1 MFEHVFLLIPAFN
14 EENTIATVLSELEKN
29 FCNILVVDDGSFD
42 STPDIIKNHNVQ
54 VVRHHI
60 NLGQGAAISTGLQF
74 IAKFTSA
81 KAVVTLDADGQ
92 HCFDD
97 VLTFAKEI
105 LRCEEDIIFG
115 SRFLLHSSN
124 VPVIKRVIL
133 KTVSLVTNKLSGVNL
148 SDAHN
153 GLKAI
158 KVNCIEK
165 LDISIDRFGFE
176 SQIIH
181 SVGKNNISYK
191 ELPTNI
197 KYTDYSR
204 KKGQRIL
211 DGLLILEDL
220 INSKRPK

>member
-42 STPDIIKNHNVQ
+42 STPDIIKNHNAQ

-74 IAKFTSA
+74 IAKFTNA

-97 VLTFAKEI
+97 VSTFAKEI

-158 KVNCIEK
+158 KVNCIGK
-165 LDISIDRFGFE
+165 LDITIDRFGFE

>member
-1 MFEHVFLLIPAFN
+1 MFENVFLLIPAFN
-14 EENTIATVLSELEKN
+14 EEHTIASVLSDLEKT
-29 FCNILVVDDGSFD
+29 FCNILVVDDGSVD

-74 IAKFTSA
+74 IAKFTMDLSA
-81 KAVVTLDADGQ
+81 
-92 HCFDD
+92 
-97 VLTFAKEI
+97 
-105 LRCEEDIIFG
+105 
-115 SRFLLHSSN
+115 
-124 VPVIKRVIL
+124 
-133 KTVSLVTNKLSGVNL
+133 SL
-148 SDAHN
+148 A
-153 GLKAI
+153 
-158 KVNCIEK
+158 K
-165 LDISIDRFGFE
+165 LDITIDRFGFE

-181 SVGKNNISYK
+181 SVGKSNISYK

-204 KKGQRIL
+204 KKGQKIL